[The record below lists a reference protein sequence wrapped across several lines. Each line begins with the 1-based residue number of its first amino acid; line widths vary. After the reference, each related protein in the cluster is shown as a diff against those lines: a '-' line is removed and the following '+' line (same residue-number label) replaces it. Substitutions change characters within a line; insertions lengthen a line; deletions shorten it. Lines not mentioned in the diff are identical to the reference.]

1 MVQSVLRLAG
11 LVLGPMVN
19 LQTRKTVLGDGPQ
32 PALPLRLLTT
42 CRQEVLPHT
51 AGSPHVNR
59 LSTGLADRPPGRTT
73 MVSSVSVLIL

>member
-11 LVLGPMVN
+11 LVLGPIGS

-32 PALPLRLLTT
+32 PALTLRLLTT

-51 AGSPHVNR
+51 AGSPHVYR
-59 LSTGLADRPPGRTT
+59 LSTGLANRPPGRAT
-73 MVSSVSVLIL
+73 MVSAVFQF